1 MDFDGATKDQIT
13 RLYDLLL
20 GNVLTDAGD
29 GSFSCRDVQESEFY
43 ALYGGL
49 LFLGLFLGLLF
60 LMATVLIIYYKQIS
74 EGYEDKERFAILE
87 KVGMSQQQVR
97 TAIRSQV
104 RMVFFLPLLGAI
116 IHLAASFKMIS
127 KLMSALGLQNIPL
140 FALCC
145 AGTVAAFAVGYFIIY
160 HPHRSHLLQ
169 NRPLNTPVVL
179 FFFPNA
185 PTAVEIHCD
194 FSRLWGYDK
203 ETQKGGEQ
211 PVYRIYLVE
220 DDQVIAATIGEKLTA
235 WGFTVRCAENFSD
248 ILGEFA
254 SFQPHLVLMDITLPF
269 YNGYHWC
276 QEIRRVSQV
285 PILFLSS
292 ASDNINIV
300 MAINMG
306 ADDFIAKP
314 FDLSVLLAKVQAALR
329 RAYMTTRAEPLGGTQ
344 RRPVQQPGLH
354 HGL

>member
-1 MDFDGATKDQIT
+1 M
-13 RLYDLLL
+13 
-20 GNVLTDAGD
+20 
-29 GSFSCRDVQESEFY
+29 
-43 ALYGGL
+43 
-49 LFLGLFLGLLF
+49 
-60 LMATVLIIYYKQIS
+60 
-74 EGYEDKERFAILE
+74 
-87 KVGMSQQQVR
+87 
-97 TAIRSQV
+97 
-104 RMVFFLPLLGAI
+104 
-116 IHLAASFKMIS
+116 
-127 KLMSALGLQNIPL
+127 
-140 FALCC
+140 
-145 AGTVAAFAVGYFIIY
+145 
-160 HPHRSHLLQ
+160 
-169 NRPLNTPVVL
+169 
-179 FFFPNA
+179 
-185 PTAVEIHCD
+185 
-194 FSRLWGYDK
+194 
-203 ETQKGGEQ
+203 
-211 PVYRIYLVE
+211 YRIYLVE
-220 DDQVIAATIGEKLTA
+220 GRPSHCRHHRGKINRLGIYRP
-235 WGFTVRCAENFSD
+235 VRENFSD

-329 RAYMTTRAEPLGGTQ
+329 RAYDYQGAEPLGGTQ

>member
-1 MDFDGATKDQIT
+1 MPPQPWKSI
-13 RLYDLLL
+13 
-20 GNVLTDAGD
+20 
-29 GSFSCRDVQESEFY
+29 
-43 ALYGGL
+43 
-49 LFLGLFLGLLF
+49 
-60 LMATVLIIYYKQIS
+60 
-74 EGYEDKERFAILE
+74 AIF
-87 KVGMSQQQVR
+87 
-97 TAIRSQV
+97 T
-104 RMVFFLPLLGAI
+104 
-116 IHLAASFKMIS
+116 
-127 KLMSALGLQNIPL
+127 
-140 FALCC
+140 
-145 AGTVAAFAVGYFIIY
+145 AVGYDKG
-160 HPHRSHLLQ
+160 
-169 NRPLNTPVVL
+169 NT
-179 FFFPNA
+179 
-185 PTAVEIHCD
+185 E
-194 FSRLWGYDK
+194 R
-203 ETQKGGEQ
+203 GEQ

-220 DDQVIAATIGEKLTA
+220 DDQVIAATSGEKLTA

-329 RAYMTTRAEPLGGTQ
+329 RAYDYQGQSHLVEHNGALFNSQACTMVYEGKTAELT
-344 RRPVQQPGLH
+344 
-354 HGL
+354 

>member
-1 MDFDGATKDQIT
+1 MPPQPWKSI
-13 RLYDLLL
+13 
-20 GNVLTDAGD
+20 
-29 GSFSCRDVQESEFY
+29 
-43 ALYGGL
+43 
-49 LFLGLFLGLLF
+49 
-60 LMATVLIIYYKQIS
+60 
-74 EGYEDKERFAILE
+74 AIF
-87 KVGMSQQQVR
+87 
-97 TAIRSQV
+97 T
-104 RMVFFLPLLGAI
+104 
-116 IHLAASFKMIS
+116 
-127 KLMSALGLQNIPL
+127 
-140 FALCC
+140 
-145 AGTVAAFAVGYFIIY
+145 AVGYDKG
-160 HPHRSHLLQ
+160 
-169 NRPLNTPVVL
+169 NT
-179 FFFPNA
+179 
-185 PTAVEIHCD
+185 E
-194 FSRLWGYDK
+194 R
-203 ETQKGGEQ
+203 GEQ

-329 RAYMTTRAEPLGGTQ
+329 RAYDYQGQSHLVEHNGALFNSQACTMVYEGKTAELTKNETRLLHVLLEHKPNVVSREDLMAALWACDAYVDENALYVNMTRLRKKLESIGLQDFIATKKGLGYL
-344 RRPVQQPGLH
+344 VK
-354 HGL
+354 

>member
-1 MDFDGATKDQIT
+1 M
-13 RLYDLLL
+13 
-20 GNVLTDAGD
+20 
-29 GSFSCRDVQESEFY
+29 
-43 ALYGGL
+43 
-49 LFLGLFLGLLF
+49 
-60 LMATVLIIYYKQIS
+60 
-74 EGYEDKERFAILE
+74 
-87 KVGMSQQQVR
+87 
-97 TAIRSQV
+97 
-104 RMVFFLPLLGAI
+104 
-116 IHLAASFKMIS
+116 
-127 KLMSALGLQNIPL
+127 
-140 FALCC
+140 
-145 AGTVAAFAVGYFIIY
+145 
-160 HPHRSHLLQ
+160 
-169 NRPLNTPVVL
+169 
-179 FFFPNA
+179 
-185 PTAVEIHCD
+185 
-194 FSRLWGYDK
+194 
-203 ETQKGGEQ
+203 
-211 PVYRIYLVE
+211 YRIYLVE

-329 RAYMTTRAEPLGGTQ
+329 RAYDYQGQSHLVEHNGALFNSQACTMVYEGNTAEAHQERNPPPTGSSGAQAQRSLPRRSHGGPLG
-344 RRPVQQPGLH
+344 L
-354 HGL
+354 